1 MRDKGRLYIAAGA
14 SLLLALSLG
23 AAALTAGGGS
33 ATADKLTPPPTSE
46 AMPKP
51 TTTQAEVIKPPTSCT
66 PEPWS
71 NDGLQDLAQLLDVG
85 LDQEIQR
92 DIYHECGYDNSLFC
106 TVMAIAY
113 RETGGTFQA
122 AAVGDNGDSI
132 GMFQINTRWH
142 TDRLERLGVTDLTNP
157 AQCAAVAI
165 DYLKELAEDYG
176 FPWESHG
183 LLMAY
188 NMGPGGARKALAA
201 GTTSTAYS
209 REVLELYR
217 GFMKEMEA

>member
-33 ATADKLTPPPTSE
+33 ATVDKLTPPPT
-46 AMPKP
+46 A
-51 TTTQAEVIKPPTSCT
+51 TQADAIRPPASCT

-71 NDGLQDLAQLLDVG
+71 SNSLPDPAQLLDVS
-85 LDQEIQR
+85 LDQETQR
-92 DIYHECGYDNSLFC
+92 EIYHECGYDSGLFC

-122 AAVGDNGDSI
+122 DAVGDNGDSI

-165 DYLKELAEDYG
+165 DYLEELAEDYG
-176 FPWESHG
+176 FPWESHD

-188 NMGPGGARKALAA
+188 SMGPGGAKKALAA
-201 GTTSTAYS
+201 GTASTAYS
-209 REVLELYR
+209 REVLELYQ